1 MKRTAIFKKNSM
13 ASKILLTSL
22 VLVLLEGVVFL
33 VMLFGGDLQSEI
45 RDSAF
50 QTFNDK
56 IESRKNT
63 LENAL
68 TSKVYKNEL
77 YDNIL
82 KECNALRASSQSV
95 SDMKIT
101 PSIANSLKLLLHN
114 TYSSG
119 AFIIFDSD
127 DEVYNG
133 LSIRDM
139 EPNNVSINDGDLLA
153 EFGSSDLIKEIGLT
167 MDYQWKSTLTMNP
180 QNDTYGFYYTPF
192 ETAKKNPNVKP
203 LELAYWSKPYQM
215 NKDDDMFISF
225 SFPLLDEDHNPYG
238 VIGIQ
243 FSLDYIKSI
252 LPYDEISYGEGAY
265 VLSYQKNA
273 EDPFTSLLVS
283 GPMYNDL
290 PSQYTLVEQ
299 DRDRNIYSL
308 EEADKEKTD
317 VSIHYLNLYN
327 HNSPFQAETW
337 SLVGFVPERIL
348 LSALQDIVRS
358 LIISVIVTVFI
369 GIMGTFIITL
379 YFSKPFV
386 KLLRSLNEADINK
399 PLQLPKVAIDE
410 LDQLSNVVENMSNS
424 IFESS
429 SRLSKII
436 LLMKLP
442 LGAIEIDKHSN
453 KVFFTEKIA
462 DLMSFSNTLRNKSYI
477 TIEDFNEEVKRF
489 SSDIIAVEKEESG
502 SEELSDVYLVEKF
515 NEKKGRMWIRFSIL
529 IRESTTLITL
539 NDVTREIIEKQ
550 KLEYER
556 NYDILT
562 NLLNRRAFHE
572 EFDDIITHQDLRCS
586 ALLLWDLDNL
596 KFINDTY
603 GHDFG
608 DLYIKEA
615 SNVFL
620 TLNPKHTIA
629 SRMAGDEFLVFLYG
643 MESREQ
649 LLILAK
655 DIHHA
660 MMAQELD
667 LLNNEKIRIRSSAGL
682 AWYPEDGKD
691 YDELLKHADY
701 AMYSAK
707 QNLKGSM
714 EIFDYQSYKTNY
726 LLFETLEDFNKIIDE
741 KLYRFAFQ
749 PIVDATNGEI
759 FGYEALIRP
768 QGKTIK
774 SPQDLINIARSQSK
788 LQIIEKISFVGA
800 LEEYSKQKNAFK
812 DAHLFVNSIPKISW
826 GEKIISVVEK
836 TYASVLHKLVIEIIE
851 SDHITSDNL
860 KNKRDTVERWHAAL
874 ALDDFG
880 SGYNNE
886 TAILSI
892 HPQYLKIDREL
903 ISNIDIDERK
913 QMIVQNLIQYAKAQ
927 DIKTIGEGVESQGE
941 LAFLI
946 RSGIDYLQGFY
957 LAKPNFKVL
966 DIKAALKKEIIT
978 LAKEKPL
985 DKQ

>member
-1 MKRTAIFKKNSM
+1 MKRSAIFKKNSM

-33 VMLFGGDLQSEI
+33 AMLFGGDLQSKI
-45 RDSAF
+45 KDSAF

-63 LENAL
+63 LENVL

-77 YDNIL
+77 YDDIL
-82 KECNALRASSQSV
+82 EECNALRASSQSV
-95 SDMKIT
+95 HEMKIT
-101 PSIANSLKLLLHN
+101 PTIANSLKLLLHN
-114 TYSSG
+114 TSSSG

-127 DEVYNG
+127 DEIYNG

-167 MDYQWKSTLTMNP
+167 MDYQWKSTLTMNS
-180 QNDTYGFYYTPF
+180 QNELYDFYYSPF
-192 ETAKKNPNVKP
+192 EIANKYPNSKP

-225 SFPLLDEDHNPYG
+225 SFPLLDENHKPYG

-243 FSLDYIKSI
+243 FSLDYIKSL
-252 LPYDEISYGEGAY
+252 LPYDEINYGEGAY

-290 PSQYTLVEQ
+290 TSQYTLVEQ
-299 DRDRNIYSL
+299 DQDRNIYSL
-308 EEADKEKTD
+308 KEPDKEKTD

-337 SLVGFVPERIL
+337 SLVGLVPERIL

-358 LIISVIVTVFI
+358 LIISVIVTVFV

-399 PLQLPKVAIDE
+399 PLQLPKVDIDE

-462 DLMSFSNTLRNKSYI
+462 DLMNFSDTLRNKSYI
-477 TIEDFNEEVKRF
+477 TTEDFNEEVKRF
-489 SSDIIAVEKEESG
+489 SSDIIAVEKEESE

-515 NEKKGRMWIRFSIL
+515 KEKKGTMWIRFSIL
-529 IRESTTLITL
+529 IRESTTLVTV
-539 NDVTREIIEKQ
+539 NDVTREILEKQ

-572 EFDDIITHQDLRCS
+572 EFDNIITHRDLRCS

-620 TLNPKHTIA
+620 TLNPKHAIA

-667 LLNNEKIRIRSSAGL
+667 LLDHEKIRIRSSAGL
-682 AWYPEDGKD
+682 AWYPDDGKD

-749 PIVDATNGEI
+749 PIVDAANGEI

-768 QGKTIK
+768 QGNTIK

-800 LEEYSKQKNAFK
+800 LEEYSKQKKAFK
-812 DAHLFVNSIPKISW
+812 DARLFVNSIPKISW
-826 GEKIISVVEK
+826 GEKIISDVEK
-836 TYASVLHKLVIEIIE
+836 TYASILHNLVIEIIE

-927 DIKTIGEGVESQGE
+927 DIKTIGEGVETQGE
-941 LAFLI
+941 LAFLV

-957 LAKPNFKVL
+957 LAKPNFKAL

-985 DKQ
+985 YKQ